1 MSDNTKR
8 YPVVSKEV
16 VDKVF
21 SSESGWTTVYEGPTV
36 RMAKTVVLHNPI
48 DYVSV
53 ELTVPEFSVEPEA
66 TGSDSI
72 RAGIDAEALEEMTRK
87 ALAMEDAAI
96 VDDLKRQVNAGCVM
110 PQIYVPLQ
118 VSHIFK
124 KEENDK

>member
-1 MSDNTKR
+1 MSVK
-8 YPVVSKEV
+8 
-16 VDKVF
+16 
-21 SSESGWTTVYEGPTV
+21 
-36 RMAKTVVLHNPI
+36 I
-48 DYVSV
+48 
-53 ELTVPEFSVEPEA
+53 PEFNTEPEA